1 MDYLE
6 ALEDLI
12 DENPPEDVDQADE
25 WLAALLSQATL
36 AVCNLSGLD
45 FSQGEATLE
54 AVESIDQSFA
64 DCVWLCIPEAD
75 ENEEFDFES
84 VLARITGK
92 VMLKCETIC
101 EDPDTTPED
110 AQLIRN
116 TVLHAFAQSYVL
128 SAMRMLYG
136 DKLQQISADQ
146 YLSFAQPLLPEL
158 LDVLKRHLTSF
169 TPVFDEEN
177 CE

>member
-1 MDYLE
+1 MDYQA
-6 ALEDLI
+6 ALEELI
-12 DENPPEDVDQADE
+12 DENPPEDVDQADDL
-25 WLAALLSQATL
+25 LAALLSQASL

-45 FSQGEATLE
+45 FTQGEATLE
-54 AVESIDQSFA
+54 YIEDIDQMFA

-84 VLARITGK
+84 VMARVAAK
-92 VMLKCETIC
+92 MMNKCETVC
-101 EDPDTTPED
+101 EDPDTTEED
-110 AQLIRN
+110 AQNLRN
-116 TVLHAFAQSYVL
+116 ALLHCFSQSFVLAAL
-128 SAMRMLYG
+128 RMMYG
-136 DKLQQISADQ
+136 TKLQQISSEQ